1 MQREMAGL
9 LTAHLGRCT
18 MPLNPGATMSQKFT
32 IELEE
37 ENDGRWIAEIPALPG
52 VMVYGN
58 SRAEAVRSV
67 QALAVYVLAEDL

>member
-1 MQREMAGL
+1 MAGL

-37 ENDGRWIAEIPALPG
+37 ENDGRWIAGIPALPG
-52 VMVYGN
+52 VM
-58 SRAEAVRSV
+58 EAVRSV
-67 QALAVYVLAEDL
+67 QALAVHVLAEDL